1 MIQKKTLMLN
11 TSIKAYRFFFSFLN
25 KKESIPSTWKNY
37 TTRGKENVGGGREE
51 ATMTMMK
58 KYVDSF
64 PHFNHRVHRHTI
76 SNSPLLNF
84 FCFFFVVSPY
94 HPPPTSS
101 RSTTIHLSLLTPPEG
116 RKKNILRHYNQHICE
131 MRI

>member
-37 TTRGKENVGGGREE
+37 TMRGKENVGGEGGGDDDDDEE
-51 ATMTMMK
+51 
-58 KYVDSF
+58 VCRLIPSF
-64 PHFNHRVHRHTI
+64 QSSR
-76 SNSPLLNF
+76 SPAHYIKLTPTEFLL
-84 FCFFFVVSPY
+84 FFFVVSPY